1 MKIVGW
7 IINKIKEKLKNRNK
21 IKVKI
26 IEISL

>member
-7 IINKIKEKLKNRNK
+7 IINKIKDKLKNRNK
-21 IKVKI
+21 IKIKI